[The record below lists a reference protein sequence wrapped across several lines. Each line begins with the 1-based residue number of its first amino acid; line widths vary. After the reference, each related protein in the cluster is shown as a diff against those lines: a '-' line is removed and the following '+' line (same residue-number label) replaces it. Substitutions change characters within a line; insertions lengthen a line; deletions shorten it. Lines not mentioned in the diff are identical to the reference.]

1 MMSAV
6 FQHPQSYMAP
16 KMLDENENAL
26 RYDFHVDMW
35 ATSAMTNEILTRT

>member
-1 MMSAV
+1 MTSSA

-26 RYDFHVDMW
+26 RYDFLVDMW
-35 ATSAMTNEILTRT
+35 ATGVTTNEIFTRT